1 MFGKAEST
9 VVPMQAEPSKADTRT
24 VIGVGARFVGNLS
37 AEEEVVIAGR
47 LEGKVE
53 ASRRVEVAAQ
63 GEVDGDIEALSVFIA
78 GRLQGQIRAG
88 ERAELAAAAVV
99 EGGIESPKIVIA
111 EGAQLTGSVGMRGAG
126 SKSKPG
132 KD

>member
-9 VVPMQAEPSKADTRT
+9 NMPVPVEQGKTDSRT

-63 GEVDGDIEALSVFIA
+63 GEVDGDIEALSVYIA

-88 ERAELAAAAVV
+88 ERAELAATAVV

-111 EGAQLTGSVGMRGAG
+111 EGAQLTGSVGM
-126 SKSKPG
+126 KSKTG
-132 KD
+132 KG

>member
-1 MFGKAEST
+1 MFAKTEST
-9 VVPMQAEPSKADTRT
+9 ITPVSVEPGKTDTRT

-63 GEVDGDIEALSVFIA
+63 GEVDGDIEALSVYIA

-88 ERAELAAAAVV
+88 ERAELAATAVV

-111 EGAQLTGSVGMRGAG
+111 EGAQLTGSVGM
-126 SKSKPG
+126 KSKTG
-132 KD
+132 KG

>member
-9 VVPMQAEPSKADTRT
+9 NTPVPVDQGKTDSRT

-63 GEVDGDIEALSVFIA
+63 GEVDGDIEALSVYIA

-88 ERAELAAAAVV
+88 ERAELAATAVV

-111 EGAQLTGSVGMRGAG
+111 EGAQLTGSVGM
-126 SKSKPG
+126 KSKTG
-132 KD
+132 KG

>member
-9 VVPMQAEPSKADTRT
+9 NTPVPVDHGKTDSRT
-24 VIGVGARFVGNLS
+24 IIGVGARFVGNLS

-63 GEVDGDIEALSVFIA
+63 GEVDGDIEALSVYIA

-88 ERAELAAAAVV
+88 ERAELAATAVV

-111 EGAQLTGSVGMRGAG
+111 EGAQLTGSVGM
-126 SKSKPG
+126 KSKTG
-132 KD
+132 KG

>member
-1 MFGKAEST
+1 MFRKEPES
-9 VVPMQAEPSKADTRT
+9 VVLEASDERESSAKTRT

-53 ASRRVEVAAQ
+53 ASRRVEVAPQ
-63 GEVDGDIEALSVFIA
+63 GEVDGDIEALSVYIA

-88 ERAELAAAAVV
+88 ERAELAATAVV

-111 EGAQLTGSVGMRGAG
+111 EGAQLTGSVGM
-126 SKSKPG
+126 KSKTG
-132 KD
+132 KG

>member
-9 VVPMQAEPSKADTRT
+9 ITPVPVDQGKTDSRT

-63 GEVDGDIEALSVFIA
+63 GEVDGDIEALSVYIA

-88 ERAELAAAAVV
+88 ERAELAATAVV

-111 EGAQLTGSVGMRGAG
+111 EGAQLTGSVGM
-126 SKSKPG
+126 KSKTG
-132 KD
+132 KV

>member
-9 VVPMQAEPSKADTRT
+9 NMPAPVEQAKADSRT

-63 GEVDGDIEALSVFIA
+63 GEVDGDIEALSVYIA

-88 ERAELAAAAVV
+88 ERAELAATAVV

-111 EGAQLTGSVGMRGAG
+111 EGAQLTGSVGM
-126 SKSKPG
+126 KSKTG
-132 KD
+132 KG

>member
-1 MFGKAEST
+1 MFRKEPES
-9 VVPMQAEPSKADTRT
+9 VVLEASHERESSAKTKT

-63 GEVDGDIEALSVFIA
+63 GEVDGDIEALSVYIA

-88 ERAELAAAAVV
+88 ERAELAATAVV

-111 EGAQLTGSVGMRGAG
+111 EGAQLTGSVGM
-126 SKSKPG
+126 KSKTG
-132 KD
+132 KG

>member
-1 MFGKAEST
+1 MFAKTEST
-9 VVPMQAEPSKADTRT
+9 NAAVSVEPGKTDSRT

-63 GEVDGDIEALSVFIA
+63 GEVDGDIEALSVYIA

-88 ERAELAAAAVV
+88 ERAELAATAVV

-111 EGAQLTGSVGMRGAG
+111 EGAQLTGSVGM
-126 SKSKPG
+126 KSKTG
-132 KD
+132 KG

>member
-9 VVPMQAEPSKADTRT
+9 NMPVPVEQGKTDSRT

-53 ASRRVEVAAQ
+53 ASRRVEVAQQ
-63 GEVDGDIEALSVFIA
+63 GEVDGDIEALSVYIA

-88 ERAELAAAAVV
+88 ERAELAATAVV

-111 EGAQLTGSVGMRGAG
+111 EGAQLTGSVGM
-126 SKSKPG
+126 KSKTG

>member
-9 VVPMQAEPSKADTRT
+9 NMPAPVEQTKPDSRT

-63 GEVDGDIEALSVFIA
+63 GEVDGDIEALSVYIA

-88 ERAELAAAAVV
+88 ERAELAATAVV

-111 EGAQLTGSVGMRGAG
+111 EGAQLTGSVGM
-126 SKSKPG
+126 KSKTG
-132 KD
+132 KG

>member
-1 MFGKAEST
+1 MPVPLEPGKTDS
-9 VVPMQAEPSKADTRT
+9 RT

-63 GEVDGDIEALSVFIA
+63 GEVDGDIEALSVYIA

-88 ERAELAAAAVV
+88 ERAELAATAVV

-111 EGAQLTGSVGMRGAG
+111 EGAQLTGSVGM
-126 SKSKPG
+126 KSKTG

>member
-9 VVPMQAEPSKADTRT
+9 NMPVPVEQGKTDSRT

-63 GEVDGDIEALSVFIA
+63 GEVDGDIEALSVYIA

-88 ERAELAAAAVV
+88 ERAELAATAVV

-111 EGAQLTGSVGMRGAG
+111 EGAQLTGSVGMK
-126 SKSKPG
+126 SKSG
-132 KD
+132 KG

>member
-1 MFGKAEST
+1 MFAKTEST
-9 VVPMQAEPSKADTRT
+9 NTPVPVEPGKTDTRT
-24 VIGVGARFVGNLS
+24 VIGVGARFVGDLS

-47 LEGKVE
+47 LGGNVE

-63 GEVDGDIEALSVFIA
+63 GEVDGDIEAVSVYIA

-88 ERAELAAAAVV
+88 ERAELTATAVV

-111 EGAQLTGSVGMRGAG
+111 EGAQLTGSVGMK
-126 SKSKPG
+126 SKSG
-132 KD
+132 KG

>member
-1 MFGKAEST
+1 MFGRAEST
-9 VVPMQAEPSKADTRT
+9 NMPVSVEPGKTDSRT

-63 GEVDGDIEALSVFIA
+63 GEVDGDIEALSVYIA

-88 ERAELAAAAVV
+88 ERAELAATAVV

-111 EGAQLTGSVGMRGAG
+111 EGAQLTGSVGM
-126 SKSKPG
+126 KSKTG
-132 KD
+132 KV